1 MTAVADRL
9 YRALLVAVTIL
20 LGVLTV
26 VVTYQVV
33 GRYISFIP
41 RALWTEEISRL
52 CLAWLVFLGAALA
65 VRRHEHFLIDV
76 IPARAAERIRKP
88 LQLLVIVITALGA
101 LVLLV
106 GGLHFAGTGAARIS
120 TTSGIRLVWAYAS
133 MPVAGL
139 SMLVFLAELAVRT
152 LRGEKVEEIGSSL
165 VEADT
170 PGIADEEL
178 GR

>member
-9 YRALLVAVTIL
+9 YRVLLVAVTVL

-26 VVTYQVV
+26 VVTYQVF
-33 GRYISFIP
+33 GRYIPFIP

-76 IPARAAERIRKP
+76 IPARLADRIRKP
-88 LQLLVIVITALGA
+88 LQLLIILITALGA
-101 LVLLV
+101 LVLLI
-106 GGLHFAGTGAARIS
+106 GGLHFADTGASRVS
-120 TTSGIRLVWAYAS
+120 TTSGIRLVWAYAA
-133 MPVAGL
+133 MPAAGL

-152 LRGEKVEEIGSSL
+152 VSGEKVEEIGAAL

-170 PGIADEEL
+170 PGIADEEVS
-178 GR
+178 